1 MKRFYLNND
10 QFKTRTIDGDE
21 FNHIKNVMRMNKG
34 DEFIAFIG
42 DEKDYSCVIEDIKKD
57 HIFFSI
63 ISDSVN
69 IANPRISISLFQ
81 ALAKGEK
88 MELVAQKTTEIG
100 ISHFYPLYTKNCD
113 VKPNTTKTNR
123 LEKIIISACKQCGR
137 SHLPTIHPIITTND
151 AIKELRNFDLVLFAN
166 ETESNTRI
174 YDVLANNQS
183 AKNIALIIGP
193 EGGFTPDEINL
204 FSTISTSVSF
214 GKRILRTETASI
226 YLTSIIND
234 FYRN

>member
-1 MKRFYLNND
+1 MKRFYLNSE
-10 QFKTRTIDGDE
+10 QFISRTIDGDE

-34 DEFIAFIG
+34 DEFVAFIG
-42 DEKDYSCVIEDIKKD
+42 DEKDYICKITELKKD
-57 HIFFSI
+57 KLFFVI
-63 ISDSVN
+63 NNEN
-69 IANPRISISLFQ
+69 INQSNPRISISLFQ

-100 ISHFYPLYTKNCD
+100 ISDFYPLYTKNCD

-123 LEKIIISACKQCGR
+123 IEKIIAAACKQCGR
-137 SHLPTIHPIITTND
+137 SKLTYVHPIITVSEAVKLLPNY
-151 AIKELRNFDLVLFAN
+151 DLVLFAN
-166 ETESNTRI
+166 ETEQNSRI
-174 YDVLANNQS
+174 YDELIKKTNAT
-183 AKNIALIIGP
+183 KIALIVGP
-193 EGGFTPDEINL
+193 EGGFTLEEIKT
-204 FSTISTSVSF
+204 FKTHAISVSL